1 MKPPR
6 STAMAAALRR
16 GDWERVSV
24 YLALA
29 VLAAAR
35 TLPQASV
42 DDLIALLAADTEAS
56 DDGKRQ

>member
-1 MKPPR
+1 
-6 STAMAAALRR
+6 MAAALRR